1 MALQKTVDTWKLKK
15 WFTVYAPKEFNEAQ
29 IAEMPANDESRVIGR
44 NIRIGLSTIT
54 NNPSHAYTEVVLKV
68 TDVNGEAAHTKI
80 VRLEQVYSYIR
91 SLVRRYKSISDG
103 VFNVST
109 NDGTKEVAKILI
121 ITRGRT
127 AHTKLVGMRKESKD
141 FLEAYCKEKS
151 LKEVLDNIISGKL
164 QSELGA
170 KVSHIAPISKI
181 EVKKLEIVG

>member
-29 IAEMPANDESRVIGR
+29 IAEMPASDESSVIGR
-44 NIRIGLSTIT
+44 NIRVGLSVIT

-68 TDVNGEAAHTKI
+68 TDVNGEAAHTRI

-91 SLVRRYKSISDG
+91 SLVRRYKSVSDG

-109 NDGTKEVAKILI
+109 NDGSKEVAKILI

-127 AHTKLVGMRKESKD
+127 AHTKLVGIRKEAKV
-141 FLEAYCKEKS
+141 FVEAYFKEKS
-151 LKEVLDNIISGKL
+151 LKEAIDSIIEGKF
-164 QSELGA
+164 QGELGT
-170 KVSHIAPISKI
+170 KVAHVAPISKI
-181 EVKKLEIVG
+181 EVKKFEVVG